1 MKPAVAIDAKATEH
15 TLPRQ
20 GVGGL
25 KHMDGACVWSQDED
39 GFKRLRVCRVKE

>member
-1 MKPAVAIDAKATEH
+1 MKPAVAIDAEATEH
-15 TLPRQ
+15 TLSRQ